1 MTKAAASSYGDYE
14 KGAVCKCQKTLA
26 FEFIYPTLVSIV
38 YFTGIIFQRAAMNGI
53 KIISRC
59 FSLTSPDN
67 FGVRAV
73 RVETSDAGLI
83 C

>member
-14 KGAVCKCQKTLA
+14 KGAVY
-26 FEFIYPTLVSIV
+26 IYPTLVSIV